1 MPTTQKV
8 LLLTTAIA
16 LIAVPIPSAA
26 QYQTR
31 GTRTFSIHS
40 SMPHSKQHHYS
51 MHHFSRNTTSHR
63 VHHGNWSAGR
73 VGNKPNIGAN
83 PSRPPTSDINSVIG
97 GSRVKF

>member
-26 QYQTR
+26 KYETR
-31 GTRTFSIHS
+31 GTRTFSTHS
-40 SMPHSKQHHYS
+40 SMPHSKQRHYS
-51 MHHFSRNTTSHR
+51 MHHFTGNTTSHR
-63 VHHGNWSAGR
+63 VHGNWSAGR

-83 PSRPPTSDINSVIG
+83 PSRPPTSDFDRVIG